1 MSRINPAM
9 KLVTDLYKDLELKAT
24 RAGFGEAM
32 VVLGSD
38 NDKVV
43 ALCADLSGS
52 LKLGEFIKAWPER
65 FFQSGVAEQNMVG
78 MAAGLALSGKIPFAT
93 SFGVFMPTRTLDQI
107 RISVCYNNINVKL
120 AASHTGI
127 TVGPDGGTHQ
137 ALEDIAMMRV
147 LPNMQVIVPSDI
159 LETKKATINAAE
171 IYGPVYLR
179 FGRQGAPVYTTE
191 ETPFEVGK
199 ANLLRDGSDIAI
211 VACGRMVYE
220 SLLAAEALVDK
231 GISARVL
238 NCHTIKPIDSDALIE
253 AADVCGAVVTAE
265 EHQKM
270 GGLGSAVAE
279 VLSVFKPVPMEI
291 IGVDDTFGE
300 SGESDE
306 LMEKYGLTAEQ
317 IVKAA
322 EKAMARK

>member
-1 MSRINPAM
+1 MSGINHEM
-9 KLVTDLYKDLELKAT
+9 KLVADLYNDLEQKAT

-38 NDKVV
+38 NEDVV

-52 LKLGEFIKAWPER
+52 LKLGEFIKTWPER

-78 MAAGLALSGKIPFAT
+78 MAAGLALSGKIPFAA
-93 SFGVFMPTRTLDQI
+93 SFGVFMPTRTMDQI

-127 TVGPDGGTHQ
+127 TVGPDGATHQ

-147 LPNMQVIVPSDI
+147 LPNMKVIVPSDV
-159 LETKKATINAAE
+159 LETKKATIKAAE
-171 IYGPVYLR
+171 IHGPVYLR
-179 FGRQGAPVYTTE
+179 FGRQGSPAYTTE
-191 ETPFEVGK
+191 DTLFEIGK
-199 ANLLRDGSDIAI
+199 ANLLIDGGDVAI
-211 VACGRMVYE
+211 VACGRLVYE
-220 SLLAAEALVDK
+220 SLLAAKVLSEK

-238 NCHTIKPIDSDALIE
+238 NCHTIKPIDSDALID
-253 AADVCGAVVTAE
+253 AAEVCGAVVTAE
-265 EHQKM
+265 EHQRM

-279 VLSVFKPVPMEI
+279 VLSVSKPVPMEI

-306 LMEKYGLTAEQ
+306 LMEKYGLTAAD
-317 IVKAA
+317 IVKSV
-322 EKAMARK
+322 EKVIARK

>member
-1 MSRINPAM
+1 MNGINPEM
-9 KLVTDLYKDLELKAT
+9 KLVADFYNDVEQKDT
-24 RAGFGEAM
+24 RSGFGEAM
-32 VVLGSD
+32 VTLGSD
-38 NDKVV
+38 NEDVV

-52 LKLGEFIKAWPER
+52 LKLSGFIKTWPER

-93 SFGVFMPTRTLDQI
+93 SFGVFMPTRTLDHI
-107 RISVCYNNINVKL
+107 RISICYNNINVKL

-127 TVGPDGGTHQ
+127 TVGPDGATHQ

-147 LPNMQVIVPSDI
+147 LPNMKVIVPSDT
-159 LETKKATINAAE
+159 LETKKATIKAAE
-171 IYGPVYLR
+171 ILGPVYLR

-191 ETPFEVGK
+191 ETPFEFGK
-199 ANLLRDGSDIAI
+199 ANLLIDGSDVAI

-220 SLLAAEALVDK
+220 SLLAAKVLSEN

-238 NCHTIKPIDSDALIE
+238 NCHTIKPIDSDALID
-253 AADVCGAVVTAE
+253 AAEVCGAVVTAE

-279 VLSVFKPVPMEI
+279 VLSVSKPVPMEI

-306 LMEKYGLTAEQ
+306 LMEKYGLTAEN
-317 IVKAA
+317 IVKAV
-322 EKAMARK
+322 EKVIERK

>member
-1 MSRINPAM
+1 MNGINPEM
-9 KLVTDLYKDLELKAT
+9 KLVADLYNDLEQKDT
-24 RAGFGEAM
+24 RSGFGDAM
-32 VVLGSD
+32 IALGSD
-38 NDKVV
+38 NEDVV

-52 LKLGEFIKAWPER
+52 LKLGGFIKTWPER

-127 TVGPDGGTHQ
+127 TVGPDGATHQ

-147 LPNMQVIVPSDI
+147 LPNMQVIVPSDTI
-159 LETKKATINAAE
+159 ETKKATIKAAE
-171 IYGPVYLR
+171 IQGPVYLR

-191 ETPFEVGK
+191 ETPFEIGK
-199 ANLLRDGSDIAI
+199 ANLLIDGSDVAI

-220 SLLAAEALVDK
+220 SLLAEKVLSEK

-238 NCHTIKPIDSDALIE
+238 NCHTIKPIDSAALID

-279 VLSVFKPVPMEI
+279 VLSVSKPVPMEI

-306 LMEKYGLTAEQ
+306 LMEKYGLTVQ
-317 IVKAA
+317 NIVIAV
-322 EKAMARK
+322 EKVIARK

>member
-1 MSRINPAM
+1 MSGINPEM
-9 KLVTDLYKDLELKAT
+9 KLVADLYNDLEQKAT

-38 NDKVV
+38 NEDVV

-52 LKLGEFIKAWPER
+52 LKLGEFIKTWPER

-93 SFGVFMPTRTLDQI
+93 SFGVFMPTRTMDQI

-127 TVGPDGGTHQ
+127 TVGPDGATHQ

-147 LPNMQVIVPSDI
+147 LPNMKVIVPSDV
-159 LETKKATINAAE
+159 LETKKATIKAAE
-171 IYGPVYLR
+171 IHGPVYLR
-179 FGRQGAPVYTTE
+179 FGRQGSPAYTTE
-191 ETPFEVGK
+191 DTPFEIGK
-199 ANLLRDGSDIAI
+199 ANLLIDGGDVAI
-211 VACGRMVYE
+211 VACGRLVYE
-220 SLLAAEALVDK
+220 SLLAAKVLSEK

-238 NCHTIKPIDSDALIE
+238 NCHTIKPIDSDALID
-253 AADVCGAVVTAE
+253 AAEVCGAVVTAE

-279 VLSVFKPVPMEI
+279 VLSVSKPVPMEI

-306 LMEKYGLTAEQ
+306 LMEKYGLTAAD
-317 IVKAA
+317 IVKSV
-322 EKAMARK
+322 EKVIARK

>member
-1 MSRINPAM
+1 MNRINLEM
-9 KLVTDLYKDLELKAT
+9 KLVADLYNDLEQKAT

-32 VVLGSD
+32 VTLGSD
-38 NDKVV
+38 NEDVV

-52 LKLGEFIKAWPER
+52 LKLSGFIKTWPER

-127 TVGPDGGTHQ
+127 TVGPDGATHQ
-137 ALEDIAMMRV
+137 AMEDIAMMRV

-159 LETKKATINAAE
+159 IETKKATIKAAE
-171 IYGPVYLR
+171 IQGPVYLR
-179 FGRQGAPVYTTE
+179 FGRQGSPVYTTND
-191 ETPFEVGK
+191 TPFEFGK
-199 ANLLRDGSDIAI
+199 ANLLIDGSDVAI

-220 SLLAAEALVDK
+220 SLIAADVLSEK

-238 NCHTIKPIDSDALIE
+238 NCHTIKPIDSDALID

-270 GGLGSAVAE
+270 GGLGGAVAE
-279 VLSVFKPVPMEI
+279 VLSVSNPVPMEI

-306 LMEKYGLTAEQ
+306 LMEKYGLTAEN
-317 IVKAA
+317 IVKSA
-322 EKAMARK
+322 EKVIARK